1 MQVMNVDRLLFLHLI
16 FFYIILITG
25 TMVGSNCPGFPH
37 TRDQPCMARNS
48 TMGKQQSKLV
58 SARHCPDV
66 ETWERVAYPRERYES
81 FTDRTLKNTSGQ
93 PISLCAHNAHAQPE
107 YVNSSQ
113 YGRGKCEFL
122 KKRGGILSLLTQ
134 MQTVRPMRVVKKL
147 TDQSVLF
154 RSPDGLKQLQ
164 CCLFGPG
171 KWENPARYCNTILLI
186 CIFNF

>member
-16 FFYIILITG
+16 FFHIILITG

-48 TMGKQQSKLV
+48 TMGKQQAKLV
-58 SARHCPDV
+58 SVRHCPDV

-122 KKRGGILSLLTQ
+122 KKRGGETVTFDADVDREAYACCQKVDLSVCLVQKSRWTEVAPVLP
-134 MQTVRPMRVVKKL
+134 VRPWQVGESC
-147 TDQSVLF
+147 QVLQHNLAHLHF
-154 RSPDGLKQLQ
+154 
-164 CCLFGPG
+164 
-171 KWENPARYCNTILLI
+171 
-186 CIFNF
+186 

>member
-1 MQVMNVDRLLFLHLI
+1 MNVDRLLFLHLI

-93 PISLCAHNAHAQPE
+93 PISLCAHNAHAWLNKFIQHLASRMTHREGPRKE
-107 YVNSSQ
+107 GDRINPQVISL
-113 YGRGKCEFL
+113 GWRGFEARQCGEVGADKL
-122 KKRGGILSLLTQ
+122 GKAGL
-134 MQTVRPMRVVKKL
+134 VRRRLEVM
-147 TDQSVLF
+147 
-154 RSPDGLKQLQ
+154 
-164 CCLFGPG
+164 
-171 KWENPARYCNTILLI
+171 
-186 CIFNF
+186 